1 MEKFISARWDGS
13 NMVDY
18 HQKVSYD
25 PKAETY
31 ELWDEYGG
39 TCIDEVEFLRL
50 VRCVKKH
57 TPDWMEGL

>member
-1 MEKFISARWDGS
+1 
-13 NMVDY
+13 MVDY

-25 PKAETY
+25 PKAETD
-31 ELWDEYGG
+31 ELWDEDGG
-39 TCIDEVEFLRL
+39 TCIDEVEFQRL